1 MKKKTVRKEKPG
13 KKSRPAPP
21 AKNKVVAGKKLK
33 TGGVKL
39 TDKKPALA
47 SPNTKTNSSFPIVC
61 IGGSAGG
68 MEAFS
73 KLLEHLPENLGMA
86 YVYIQHLSPDHKSF
100 LPQILQRKTHMPV
113 LQAKD
118 NMRLQKDHVYIIPA
132 SFNISVSNGKLK
144 LQKLLKEQGHY
155 AIDKFMISLAPQYQQ
170 NAIGIILSGT
180 GTDGTLGLK
189 AIKADGGISFAQDNT
204 AGYPGMP
211 HHAVGM
217 GYVDFVMPPDKIAK
231 ELASF
236 IQHPYAIT
244 TPNDYMLENKS
255 ELRKIHLF
263 MYNKRGVD
271 FSYYKQTT
279 IQRRILRR
287 MALNKIKDISDYVQ
301 ILKDNKTEVDALYQD
316 LLITVT
322 DFFRDPAL
330 YQALS
335 TKILPNLVKNRKPND
350 PLRIWIPGCAT
361 GEEAISFAIVVLEY
375 LGEKAIS
382 TQIQIFATDLNDK
395 AIEHA
400 RNGIYLK
407 TAVQNISQQR
417 LRKFFVKTDGHYQVV
432 KSIRDMCIFAPH
444 NLLKD
449 PPFSRMDVISCQN
462 VLIYIESV
470 PQNKIMHSF
479 HYALKSTGYLLLGK
493 SETIGNSFD
502 LFLQPSKHHKVYTKR
517 LVNTTLK
524 LDFSPRF
531 HTSVYELD
539 DDDTTAAPNHTRE
552 PDLEKETDKLLLSR
566 YVPASVL
573 VNKDLEI
580 LRFRGSTSRYIEP
593 ASGKA
598 SLHLLKMIKEE
609 LSFELRT
616 ALHHAKK
623 DGKPS
628 KKEGIVMG
636 VNGVS
641 VEVGIEVLPMKTN
654 GKDVFYLIIFK
665 ETKVPVPEENAQPS
679 LTKNKQV
686 TEKRITNL
694 ESQLKESRDSIRI
707 MTEDFEATREEL
719 QSANEEVLSS
729 NEELQSINEEL
740 ETSKEELQS
749 TNEELTTINEELQ
762 LRNNEL
768 KESGEYALAI
778 GEMMHESFVMLTS
791 DLKIRNANHGF
802 YRNFQLTPDEIN
814 NMNLFEIGNRQW
826 DIPELR
832 QQLKI
837 IQTKD
842 ILYSTF
848 EVTVEF
854 AHIGKK
860 NLLFNV
866 HKFSIK
872 EGTGFRIMLAIQDL
886 TDWKQME
893 TSLRY
898 NEERFRLLIQNASDI
913 ITVFSADG
921 TIRYESPA
929 IENVLGFK
937 PEENIGKNIN
947 RDSHV
952 HPDDR
957 HIISGLLKMVIAHPR
972 ENINGEFR
980 FRHADGSY
988 RIIDGIFRNF
998 LDDEKINGIIGT
1010 YRDITERKSLEI
1022 HKEEFIGIASHELK
1036 TPVTSIKA
1044 YTQILEAAFLKANDH
1059 KSAGLLTKMN
1069 RQVDRLTT
1077 LITDLLDYTRL
1088 EGGKLKFRKEKYN
1101 LNDLILEVTE
1111 EMQRTTTQ
1119 HSIVKKMG
1127 KPVKL
1132 MGDRL
1137 RTGQVLTNLLNNAI
1151 KYSPHANKI
1160 VVSTKSD
1167 SGIVTVCV
1175 QDFGIGIDEYLQ
1187 EKVFDRYF
1195 RVSKPTFN
1203 SISGLG
1209 LGLYIAAEFIKR
1221 QGGNIWVKSKQGK
1234 GSTFCFS
1241 LPLNNE

>member
-1 MKKKTVRKEKPG
+1 
-13 KKSRPAPP
+13 
-21 AKNKVVAGKKLK
+21 
-33 TGGVKL
+33 
-39 TDKKPALA
+39 
-47 SPNTKTNSSFPIVC
+47 
-61 IGGSAGG
+61 
-68 MEAFS
+68 
-73 KLLEHLPENLGMA
+73 
-86 YVYIQHLSPDHKSF
+86 
-100 LPQILQRKTHMPV
+100 
-113 LQAKD
+113 
-118 NMRLQKDHVYIIPA
+118 
-132 SFNISVSNGKLK
+132 
-144 LQKLLKEQGHY
+144 
-155 AIDKFMISLAPQYQQ
+155 
-170 NAIGIILSGT
+170 
-180 GTDGTLGLK
+180 
-189 AIKADGGISFAQDNT
+189 
-204 AGYPGMP
+204 
-211 HHAVGM
+211 
-217 GYVDFVMPPDKIAK
+217 
-231 ELASF
+231 
-236 IQHPYAIT
+236 
-244 TPNDYMLENKS
+244 
-255 ELRKIHLF
+255 
-263 MYNKRGVD
+263 
-271 FSYYKQTT
+271 
-279 IQRRILRR
+279 
-287 MALNKIKDISDYVQ
+287 
-301 ILKDNKTEVDALYQD
+301 
-316 LLITVT
+316 
-322 DFFRDPAL
+322 
-330 YQALS
+330 
-335 TKILPNLVKNRKPND
+335 
-350 PLRIWIPGCAT
+350 
-361 GEEAISFAIVVLEY
+361 
-375 LGEKAIS
+375 
-382 TQIQIFATDLNDK
+382 
-395 AIEHA
+395 
-400 RNGIYLK
+400 
-407 TAVQNISQQR
+407 
-417 LRKFFVKTDGHYQVV
+417 
-432 KSIRDMCIFAPH
+432 
-444 NLLKD
+444 
-449 PPFSRMDVISCQN
+449 
-462 VLIYIESV
+462 
-470 PQNKIMHSF
+470 MHSF
-479 HYALKSTGYLLLGK
+479 HYALKPTGYLLLGK

-502 LFLQPSKHHKVYTKR
+502 LFLQPAKQHKVYTKR
-517 LVNTTLK
+517 RVNSPLR
-524 LDFSPRF
+524 LDFTPRIHSPA
-531 HTSVYELD
+531 YELAD
-539 DDDTTAAPNHTRE
+539 DETAAAPDHSRE

-609 LSFELRT
+609 LSFDLRT

-623 DGKPS
+623 EGRPS

-636 VNGVS
+636 VNGGS
-641 VEVGIEVLPMKTN
+641 VEVGIEVLPMRTN
-654 GKDVFYLIIFK
+654 GKDVYYLIIFK
-665 ETKVPVPEENAQPS
+665 ETKVPVPDEDKTQPI
-679 LTKNKQV
+679 LTKNNPV

-694 ESQLKESRDSIRI
+694 ETQIKESRDSIRI

-762 LRNNEL
+762 IRNNEL

-802 YRNFQLTPDEIN
+802 YRTFQLTPEEVNDK
-814 NMNLFEIGNRQW
+814 NLFEIGDRQW
-826 DIPELR
+826 DIQELR
-832 QQLKI
+832 HQLKI

-848 EVTVEF
+848 EIMVEF

-872 EGTGFRIMLAIQDL
+872 EGSGFRIMLAIQDL

-893 TSLRY
+893 TTLKY

-913 ITVFSADG
+913 IIVFGADG
-921 TIRYESPA
+921 TILYESPA
-929 IENVLGFK
+929 TENVLGFK
-937 PEENIGKNIN
+937 AEENIGKNIS
-947 RDSHV
+947 RDSVV

-957 HIISGLLKMVIAHPR
+957 HVLANLLKTVVANPTD
-972 ENINGEFR
+972 NVNGEFR
-980 FRHADGSY
+980 LRHADGGY

-998 LDDEKINGIIGT
+998 LKDEKIKGIIGT
-1010 YRDITERKSLEI
+1010 YRDVTERKSLEI
-1022 HKEEFIGIASHELK
+1022 HKEEFIGVASHELK

-1044 YTQILEAAFLKANDH
+1044 YTQILEAAFIKANDH

-1101 LNDLILEVTE
+1101 LNDLVLEVTE

-1119 HSIVKKMG
+1119 HAIVKKMG

-1132 MGDRL
+1132 TGDRL

-1151 KYSPHANKI
+1151 KYSPHGNKI
-1160 VVSTKSD
+1160 IVSTKSNSD
-1167 SGIVTVCV
+1167 SVTVCV